1 MSMPIS
7 TTLMLAILTVLR
19 LLSFAIAALF
29 LLLAIRAQ
37 FDAEVALSWWQ
48 ATFGSVAFLVTGIAA
63 GALRKALA
71 KRTGRE

>member
-1 MSMPIS
+1 MPLS
-7 TTLMLAILTVLR
+7 TSLMLAILTVLR

-37 FDAEVALSWWQ
+37 FDAAVAMPWWQ
-48 ATFGSVAFLVTGIAA
+48 ATAGGVAFLLTGIAA

-71 KRTGRE
+71 RRTERE